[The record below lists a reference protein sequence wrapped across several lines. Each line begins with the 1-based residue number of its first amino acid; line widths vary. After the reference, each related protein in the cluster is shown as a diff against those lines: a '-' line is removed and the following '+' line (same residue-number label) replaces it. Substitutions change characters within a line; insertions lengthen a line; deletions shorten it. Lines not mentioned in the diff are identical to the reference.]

1 MGDVIIKLRVMP
13 TGPEVDLVKIREVCE
28 QKIKA
33 FGGMVHK
40 VTEEPVAFG
49 LKSIVFVFLLDE
61 KSANTDKM
69 EAELKQVPDVQ
80 STEIVDVRKAFG

>member
-1 MGDVIIKLRVMP
+1 MADVIIKLRIMP
-13 TGPEVDLVKIREVCE
+13 TGPEVDLVKIREACE

-33 FGGMVHK
+33 VGGMVHK

-80 STEIVDVRKAFG
+80 STEIIDVRRAFG

>member
-13 TGPEVDLVKIREVCE
+13 TGPEVDLVKIREACE

-33 FGGMVHK
+33 IGGMVHK

-69 EAELKQVPDVQ
+69 EEELRQVPDVQ